1 MIQTPRRIQMNRS
14 QIIHLKI
21 GHLFQNLFRTQ
32 TGGEKIEHINHPDAH
47 PAYARTT
54 TALFGVDGYSLK

>member
-1 MIQTPRRIQMNRS
+1 MNGS

-32 TGGEKIEHINHPDAH
+32 TRGKKIEHVYHPDAH
-47 PAYARTT
+47 AANARATA
-54 TALFGVDGYSLK
+54 ALFGIDSYSFQ